1 MTWVDGRPL
10 LHVMSAIPISQ
21 FGHARRVSAQPIRL
35 NLIMIGIFKQSPI
48 LNRRHSSTKL
58 NQMDKP
64 FGALGGMMRWMLIAP
79 ISDRWTRPPSGIS
92 AIRLMSSPPFFRLY
106 KITLFPFK
114 AENGVERRAA
124 ATRRSNREILPRIR
138 VAESTRTRRMPAP
151 LKRSL
156 IIELH
161 IQMQYGALPA
171 FRIAG
176 AKPPLAGYL
185 LTYLLTFSYHFYFPQ
200 FIICTKIQD

>member
-1 MTWVDGRPL
+1 
-10 LHVMSAIPISQ
+10 MSAIPISQ

-64 FGALGGMMRWMLIAP
+64 FGAPGGMMRWMLIAP
-79 ISDRWTRPPSGIS
+79 ISDSDRWTRPRPPSGIS

-114 AENGVERRAA
+114 AENGVERRRDETFNA
-124 ATRRSNREILPRIR
+124 RNVSD
-138 VAESTRTRRMPAP
+138 
-151 LKRSL
+151 
-156 IIELH
+156 H
-161 IQMQYGALPA
+161 
-171 FRIAG
+171 
-176 AKPPLAGYL
+176 L
-185 LTYLLTFSYHFYFPQ
+185 LTSNVE
-200 FIICTKIQD
+200 KINLYDVL